1 MNKLRQKGHF
11 LRFGIG
17 HPLDRLRLKKG
28 QSQGPEAYASRTRE
42 NGEEKG
48 KSSLFTYSEWRKEIR
63 GQTIR
68 ISEHKQSQNIN
79 HVAGQPLAGLVV
91 VGIDAL
97 SLEDGEARMPPI
109 PHDLHQAGRGLF
121 PCQQRF
127 DELVP
132 EQLHDPDRIG
142 ARDGDQGALRRNQAV
157 RDQTVKVRMK
167 PGGFVSI
174 GLQGGDHAGQG
185 VALPGG
191 LLEELLDRG
200 IEALP
205 QQAEQLA
212 VVLEAEPEHFGDGHN
227 VLADGEIAQDL
238 LVDMLRKE
246 QGTLLMAG
254 GTETPSSAT
263 IGVISECNSRY
274 VSRFLTNPCVD

>member
-1 MNKLRQKGHF
+1 M
-11 LRFGIG
+11 
-17 HPLDRLRLKKG
+17 D
-28 QSQGPEAYASRTRE
+28 
-42 NGEEKG
+42 
-48 KSSLFTYSEWRKEIR
+48 
-63 GQTIR
+63 
-68 ISEHKQSQNIN
+68 
-79 HVAGQPLAGLVV
+79 
-91 VGIDAL
+91 
-97 SLEDGEARMPPI
+97 PI
-109 PHDLHQAGRGLF
+109 LHDLDQTRGDLF
-121 PCQQRF
+121 PCEQRL
-127 DELVP
+127 DELVA
-132 EQLHDPDRIG
+132 EQLHERERIR
-142 ARDGDQGALRRNQAV
+142 ARDGNKGSIRRNQAV
-157 RDQTVKVRMK
+157 GYQAVQMGMK

-185 VALPGG
+185 VALVGG
-191 LLEELLDRG
+191 LLEELLDRA
-200 IEALP
+200 IEALA

-246 QGTLLMAG
+246 QGALLMAG

>member
-1 MNKLRQKGHF
+1 MG
-11 LRFGIG
+11 GM
-17 HPLDRLRLKKG
+17 D
-28 QSQGPEAYASRTRE
+28 
-42 NGEEKG
+42 
-48 KSSLFTYSEWRKEIR
+48 
-63 GQTIR
+63 
-68 ISEHKQSQNIN
+68 

-109 PHDLHQAGRGLF
+109 PHDFHQTRGDLF

-142 ARDGDQGALRRNQAV
+142 ARDGDQGAFRKNQAIG
-157 RDQTVKVRMK
+157 DQTVKMRMK

-185 VALPGG
+185 VALVGG
-191 LLEELLDRG
+191 LLEELLDRA
-200 IEALP
+200 IEALA

-212 VVLEAEPEHFGDGHN
+212 VLFEAEPEHLGDGHD
-227 VLADGEIAQDL
+227 VLADREIAQDL
-238 LVDMLRKE
+238 LIDVLGKQ
-246 QGTLLMAG
+246 QGALLVAG
-254 GTETPSSAT
+254 GTKAPSAAT
-263 IGVISECNSRY
+263 IGQ
-274 VSRFLTNPCVD
+274 